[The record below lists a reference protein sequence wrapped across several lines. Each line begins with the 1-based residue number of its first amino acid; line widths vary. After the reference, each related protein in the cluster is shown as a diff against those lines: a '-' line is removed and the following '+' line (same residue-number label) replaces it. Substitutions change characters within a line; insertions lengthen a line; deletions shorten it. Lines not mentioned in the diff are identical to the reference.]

1 MSVWQPDAPRVE
13 VTDRA
18 PGVPYVE
25 QPSSG
30 EEPVDELAEGGRG
43 LLLVEAVTDRWGV
56 TPQKSGGKTV
66 WFECVAKVR
75 APGSA
80 CG

>member
-18 PGVPYVE
+18 PGVPCVR

-43 LLLVEAVTDRWGV
+43 LLLVEAVTDRWG
-56 TPQKSGGKTV
+56 
-66 WFECVAKVR
+66 
-75 APGSA
+75 
-80 CG
+80 